1 MIFPK
6 KKSHETVDST
16 DNRAVEKQAESAMRR
31 FELALRELDEALKS
45 SPSKPKVRPKRN
57 N

>member
-16 DNRAVEKQAESAMRR
+16 DSHAIERRAESAMRR
-31 FELALRELDEALKS
+31 FELALMELDEALKS
-45 SPSKPKVRPKRN
+45 PPSKPRVRPKRDN
-57 N
+57 